1 MTKHEADRMLI
12 ERFEQLN
19 EQAEK
24 TENGTELSLL
34 CDSAHKIY
42 ITLCNAGA
50 FEGISGNG
58 PSGGSNM
65 HLQ

>member
-1 MTKHEADRMLI
+1 MTKHEADKMLT

-50 FEGISGNG
+50 FEGISGKG
-58 PSGGSNM
+58 SGGMLN
-65 HLQ
+65 

>member
-1 MTKHEADRMLI
+1 MTKHEADRMLT

-42 ITLCNAGA
+42 ITLCNARA
-50 FEGISGNG
+50 FEDMPGNS
-58 PSGGSNM
+58 SGGASDI